1 MARTAAPSHHR
12 RTHGSRARHSWS
24 RNREW
29 LRRSQVVAHRAPR
42 SDAVDRSSP
51 AAVPDA
57 ASAAREVASSF
68 SRLRKTPPSSKLQD
82 TNAGSPS
89 LHSRPR
95 PLTDWHATFR
105 GYCDAAANDA
115 RTARVCTRKHL
126 VLASHK
132 LLCQTCFAKAAR
144 TAGKRGRER
153 QWTLGQALRCSL
165 HFLPSSY

>member
-1 MARTAAPSHHR
+1 MARTAAQSHHR
-12 RTHGSRARHSWS
+12 RAHGSRARHSWS

-57 ASAAREVASSF
+57 ASAARDVASSF
-68 SRLRKTPPSSKLQD
+68 SRLRKT
-82 TNAGSPS
+82 
-89 LHSRPR
+89 R
-95 PLTDWHATFR
+95 
-105 GYCDAAANDA
+105 AAANYRIRMREVQVFILGRGRSTFGAQPFEDIATQQPTMRELRASA
-115 RTARVCTRKHL
+115 RANILSSPATNSYARL
-126 VLASHK
+126 VL
-132 LLCQTCFAKAAR
+132 QKAAR